1 MTTQAAYS
9 IQLAEGK
16 HEAARELLAR
26 KLDDYNNLNSGQ
38 PDNTPLDLVVSDP
51 ATGEVLGGLSG
62 RTSLGVCFIDM
73 LYLPETL
80 RRGGVGSELLVRAQE
95 EARRRG
101 CDNAV
106 LYTISFQAPRFYEK
120 HGFRV
125 FGEVPCQPAGTSRY
139 FMIKAALKR
148 AGLSCRRRPGRC
160 APGRP
165 SAGCR
170 AGSAPSRARRR
181 CGAAPGS

>member
-51 ATGEVLGGLSG
+51 ASGEVLGGLSG

-73 LYLPETL
+73 LYLPQTL
-80 RRGGVGSELLVRAQE
+80 RRGGVGSELLARAQE

-106 LYTISFQAPRFYEK
+106 LCTISFQAPRFYEK

-139 FMIKAALKR
+139 FMIKAL
-148 AGLSCRRRPGRC
+148 
-160 APGRP
+160 
-165 SAGCR
+165 
-170 AGSAPSRARRR
+170 
-181 CGAAPGS
+181 